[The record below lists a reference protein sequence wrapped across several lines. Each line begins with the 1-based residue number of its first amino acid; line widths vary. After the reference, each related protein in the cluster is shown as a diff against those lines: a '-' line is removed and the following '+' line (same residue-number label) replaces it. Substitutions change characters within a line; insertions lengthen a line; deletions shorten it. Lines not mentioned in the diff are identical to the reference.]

1 MSYGTIRL
9 STHTCIMHED
19 IMAKVKKACQHLHG
33 RAFVVNEINDNP
45 LVDMS
50 L

>member
-9 STHTCIMHED
+9 STQTCIMHED
-19 IMAKVKKACQHLHG
+19 IMAKVKKTCQHLHG

-45 LVDMS
+45 LVGMS

>member
-9 STHTCIMHED
+9 SSHTCIMHED
-19 IMAKVKKACQHLHG
+19 IMAEAKKPCKHIYG

-45 LVDMS
+45 PG
-50 L
+50 